1 MFRSKVHSIV
11 CSWKGIFLHTSLESN
26 ITLTRIPT
34 LRILQSVIPVL
45 SHKLDLR
52 VSERQAQINTDGN
65 PFTPCSRFDDGNRKI
80 TSGYD
85 WYCDWRLYGW
95 YRFSGAAG
103 TRMANSCP
111 PFWSCGSI
119 GTGWMNGG
127 HPTVADGQVR
137 RSVCF
142 RSYSDCCLLSRS
154 IKVRNCGAYYVYYLR
169 GTPFCYLRYC
179 STD

>member
-1 MFRSKVHSIV
+1 MPLLVSDTECQNYR
-11 CSWKGIFLHTSLESN
+11 N
-26 ITLTRIPT
+26 LTY
-34 LRILQSVIPVL
+34 
-45 SHKLDLR
+45 
-52 VSERQAQINTDGN
+52 
-65 PFTPCSRFDDGNRKI
+65 GNRKI

-103 TRMANSCP
+103 TRMAISCP

-142 RSYSDCCLLSRS
+142 RWYSDCCSLSRS